1 MKQIEGAHDDMKSV
15 LSAGP
20 PQVVISP
27 GNSTVQAGSTVV
39 FACVGFGDP
48 RPSVTW
54 SRGGG
59 QLSNNSRVT
68 IYEELV
74 TENGVDFVQS
84 ILEICSAGETDG
96 GQYSCTVG
104 NALVNASANF
114 ELSVTAAGGIIHSN
128 SFLCMSVGG
137 GHAALCACVNLEF
150 LSRGCAFLLRP
161 SSDCDPSKP
170 DNSCGCWQHYHLCLC
185 GLW

>member
-1 MKQIEGAHDDMKSV
+1 MHEVSSSILYETHVVVILTKSV

-54 SRGGG
+54 STGGG
-59 QLSNNSRVT
+59 QLSNGTRIT

-84 ILEICSAGETDG
+84 ILEICSAEETDG

-104 NALVNASANF
+104 NALGNASVNF
-114 ELSVTAAGGIIHSN
+114 ELSVTAAGGKFTLQH
-128 SFLCMSVGG
+128 SFLCV
-137 GHAALCACVNLEF
+137 
-150 LSRGCAFLLRP
+150 
-161 SSDCDPSKP
+161 
-170 DNSCGCWQHYHLCLC
+170 YI
-185 GLW
+185 

>member
-1 MKQIEGAHDDMKSV
+1 MKSV

-54 SRGGG
+54 STGGG

-84 ILEICSAGETDG
+84 ILEICSAEETDG

-104 NALVNASANF
+104 NALGNASANF
-114 ELSVTAAGGIIHSN
+114 ELSVTAAGGIIHLICS
-128 SFLCMSVGG
+128 LYVCQRRTRCIV
-137 GHAALCACVNLEF
+137 
-150 LSRGCAFLLRP
+150 
-161 SSDCDPSKP
+161 
-170 DNSCGCWQHYHLCLC
+170 HLCKL
-185 GLW
+185 GIPF